1 MALSSVS
8 GKAHSGDTKTRIL
21 DAAEDL
27 FVEVG
32 YESMSLRQITSA
44 AQVNLASVNY
54 HFGGKEALIQAV
66 LSRRLD
72 QLNDERLKL
81 LDIFQNSQGAALT
94 SEHVLVAMF
103 LPALRMAG
111 RTETGGPRFL
121 RFLGRA
127 YTDVSPTVQDFVN
140 GHYTSSLGRFFAAFQ
155 QTLPQLPRQ
164 DLGFRL
170 HFAMGAVAGV
180 LASANTNRLVQEFTQ
195 GQGDDESVVIGR
207 LAALMVAALNAPMP
221 DAKHLNDLR
230 SIIGRVDAIS
240 GTDEPTTQRRANA

>member
-1 MALSSVS
+1 MALQSVS
-8 GKAHSGDTKTRIL
+8 GRTQSADTKTRIL
-21 DAAEDL
+21 DATEDL

-66 LSRRLD
+66 LSRRMD
-72 QLNDERLKL
+72 KLNDERLKL
-81 LDIFQNSQGAALT
+81 LAVLQATQGAALT
-94 SEHVLVAMF
+94 CEHVLVAMF

-111 RTETGGPRFL
+111 SPDTGGTRFL

-127 YTDVSPTVQDFVN
+127 YTDVSSVVQDFVN
-140 GHYTSSLGRFFAAFQ
+140 GHYTSSLSRFFDAFQ

-164 DLGFRL
+164 ELGFRL

-180 LASANTNRLVQEFTQ
+180 LASANTNRLVHDFTR
-195 GQGDDESVVIGR
+195 GQSDDEAVVIGR
-207 LAALMVAALNAPMP
+207 LAALMVAALNAPLP
-221 DAKHLNDLR
+221 DAEQLDALKT
-230 SIIGRVDAIS
+230 IIARADASSEAVAGR
-240 GTDEPTTQRRANA
+240 